1 MADDYFT
8 KAEKIKQ
15 KVRNLDWEKKIKLL
29 EKDFEDKKFSK
40 EEFLDKKRQVYSE
53 VLDQMSEINQE
64 KMKLNKDHS
73 AEPIEDDYL
82 SDEDL
87 EIFQE
92 QLTPFQYMSLT
103 KDYLGEFDSQDIVF
117 SDDFRKF
124 ENLENFVHWECVKKI
139 EKLRIHNN
147 YFSCEFMDKNELV
160 IKDIACLNELSKLEE
175 LVFDDEGN
183 LGDRIKVDYFSS
195 KQLSNI
201 KQLEIHGLWDLSF
214 LQNSFSDNHN
224 IYETLEIIKNDL
236 KTLERAVY
244 SGSIEATTS
253 TNEQSNIEL
262 DSNSEDVLTRH
273 LLKLSEVEDQFRQ
286 LTNKFEEINF
296 KLDKLSN
303 RLSKIQADN
312 QIRFQDIESAITSGA
327 ITTQLSSKPKTDSK
341 SEILPGSSQ
350 PQDLGSISY
359 KDTETSETS
368 QQIQSVNTTATVL
381 TETFQA
387 EEKILPQELSPKK
400 QYEFATSF
408 LKVGD
413 YSTAERA
420 FREFVLSNSEHELA
434 GSAQYWY
441 AETFRIR
448 QLYTDAASAY
458 LEGYQKYPKGNKA
471 PINLLK
477 LGVSM
482 VQIGEKDQG
491 CKMINGVELQYPK
504 ANQSVIQKAKYES
517 KKFEC
522 IKEDS

>member
-1 MADDYFT
+1 MMRRISKLVLIILF
-8 KAEKIKQ
+8 
-15 KVRNLDWEKKIKLL
+15 NLS
-29 EKDFEDKKFSK
+29 F
-40 EEFLDKKRQVYSE
+40 
-53 VLDQMSEINQE
+53 
-64 KMKLNKDHS
+64 
-73 AEPIEDDYL
+73 
-82 SDEDL
+82 
-87 EIFQE
+87 
-92 QLTPFQYMSLT
+92 FQYS
-103 KDYLGEFDSQDIVF
+103 FADS
-117 SDDFRKF
+117 
-124 ENLENFVHWECVKKI
+124 
-139 EKLRIHNN
+139 
-147 YFSCEFMDKNELV
+147 
-160 IKDIACLNELSKLEE
+160 
-175 LVFDDEGN
+175 
-183 LGDRIKVDYFSS
+183 
-195 KQLSNI
+195 
-201 KQLEIHGLWDLSF
+201 
-214 LQNSFSDNHN
+214 HN

-244 SGSIEATTS
+244 SGSIEINTS
-253 TNEQSNIEL
+253 SSEQSNIEL

-312 QIRFQDIESAITSGA
+312 QIRFQDIESAISSGE
-327 ITTQLSSKPKTDSK
+327 ITTQLSSKPKSDTK
-341 SEILPGSSQ
+341 TEILPGSSQ

-359 KDTETSETS
+359 KDTETSETT
-368 QQIQSVNTTATVL
+368 QKIQSVDTTATVV

-387 EEKILPQELSPKK
+387 EEKILPQDLTPKK

-458 LEGYQKYPKGNKA
+458 LEGYQKYPKGKKA

>member
-1 MADDYFT
+1 MKFLY
-8 KAEKIKQ
+8 KLKI
-15 KVRNLDWEKKIKLL
+15 LKLL
-29 EKDFEDKKFSK
+29 
-40 EEFLDKKRQVYSE
+40 L
-53 VLDQMSEINQE
+53 
-64 KMKLNKDHS
+64 
-73 AEPIEDDYL
+73 
-82 SDEDL
+82 
-87 EIFQE
+87 IF
-92 QLTPFQYMSLT
+92 
-103 KDYLGEFDSQDIVF
+103 
-117 SDDFRKF
+117 
-124 ENLENFVHWECVKKI
+124 N
-139 EKLRIHNN
+139 
-147 YFSCEFMDKNELV
+147 
-160 IKDIACLNELSKLEE
+160 
-175 LVFDDEGN
+175 LVF
-183 LGDRIKVDYFSS
+183 F
-195 KQLSNI
+195 NI
-201 KQLEIHGLWDLSF
+201 SYA
-214 LQNSFSDNHN
+214 DNHN
-224 IYETLEIIKNDL
+224 IYETLKIIKEDL

-244 SGSIEATTS
+244 SGSIEVDTTVVKKS
-253 TNEQSNIEL
+253 ITEL
-262 DSNSEDVLTRH
+262 DANSEDVLTRH

-303 RLSKIQADN
+303 RLTKIQADN
-312 QIRFQDIESAITSGA
+312 QIRFQDIETAVSSGESGA
-327 ITTQLSSKPKTDSK
+327 QLAAKPKTDTDK
-341 SEILPGSSQ
+341 VLPGSSQ

-368 QQIQSVNTTATVL
+368 QQIQSVDTTASVL

-387 EEKILPQELSPKK
+387 EEKILPQDLSPKK

-420 FREFVLSNSEHELA
+420 FREFVLSNSDHELA

-448 QLYTDAASAY
+448 QLYTDAATAY
-458 LEGYQKYPKGNKA
+458 LEGYQKYPKGKKA

-491 CKMINGVELQYPK
+491 CKMINGVEMQYPN

-522 IKEDS
+522 IKQDS

>member
-1 MADDYFT
+1 M
-8 KAEKIKQ
+8 
-15 KVRNLDWEKKIKLL
+15 LKLL
-29 EKDFEDKKFSK
+29 
-40 EEFLDKKRQVYSE
+40 FL
-53 VLDQMSEINQE
+53 
-64 KMKLNKDHS
+64 
-73 AEPIEDDYL
+73 L
-82 SDEDL
+82 S
-87 EIFQE
+87 
-92 QLTPFQYMSLT
+92 
-103 KDYLGEFDSQDIVF
+103 LG
-117 SDDFRKF
+117 
-124 ENLENFVHWECVKKI
+124 
-139 EKLRIHNN
+139 
-147 YFSCEFMDKNELV
+147 LV
-160 IKDIACLNELSKLEE
+160 
-175 LVFDDEGN
+175 
-183 LGDRIKVDYFSS
+183 SS
-195 KQLSNI
+195 SYA
-201 KQLEIHGLWDLSF
+201 
-214 LQNSFSDNHN
+214 DNHN
-224 IYETLEIIKNDL
+224 IYETLENIKNDL

-244 SGSIEATTS
+244 SGSIEVNKSAS
-253 TNEQSNIEL
+253 ENLDVEL
-262 DSNSEDVLTRH
+262 DTNSEDVLTRH
-273 LLKLSEVEDQFRQ
+273 LLKLSEVENQFRE

-303 RLSKIQADN
+303 RLSKVQADN
-312 QIRFQDIESAITSGA
+312 QIRFQDIESVISSGEITEK
-327 ITTQLSSKPKTDSK
+327 LSSKSKTNSN
-341 SEILPGSSQ
+341 EALPGSSQ

-368 QQIQSVNTTATVL
+368 QQIQSIDTTGSVV

-387 EEKILPQELSPKK
+387 EEKILPQDLTPKK
-400 QYEFATSF
+400 QYELATSF

-448 QLYTDAASAY
+448 QLYTDAATAY

-491 CKMINGVELQYPK
+491 CKMINGVEKQYPK